1 MTARQLLK
9 KIVAKHNIQK
19 SHIHIFHNRLLG
31 EVGFNQNSVGAD
43 VVIREKV
50 TLTENSGMKTS
61 TK

>member
-1 MTARQLLK
+1 M
-9 KIVAKHNIQK
+9 VAKHNIQK